1 MFSPKDFKAYI
12 VEEADTGTLPDITS
26 GNVCLQL
33 DVDEVTYPSI
43 SPNQVLGV
51 RTGTG
56 KVLRS
61 TDVFQDNEFTS
72 TEVSLSGTFHKDAQH
87 LMLMQSVCGMA
98 LTQSVADVSVG
109 TAATGTGGIY
119 GASEND
125 KTFSLILAAPDTSA
139 GYNIVM
145 TGCLCTSFTLSA
157 DMGTDGGIY
166 KWNATI
172 STGRNVITNNDAA
185 ESTTAY
191 GTGLITLATMTPTK
205 VYGIDTPVMNSFSV
219 TVESPAVYT
228 GFTSGGYAAFNRGE
242 EISATAECVLK
253 YDATTRSLLNTFN
266 TQTTAIAANAL
277 TLTQTNNNATVTM
290 NEGILTNA
298 SLDQSEIVLM
308 NVGIKASSDGSA
320 ALIAFDMA
328 SE

>member
-12 VEEADTGTLPDITS
+12 VEETVTGTLPTITGS
-26 GNVCLQL
+26 NVCLQL

-56 KVLRS
+56 KVLRT
-61 TDVFQDNEFTS
+61 TDAFQDNEFTS

-98 LTQSVADVSVG
+98 LTQVVADVTVA
-109 TAATGTGGIY
+109 TAATGTGGVY
-119 GASEND
+119 GTTEND

-157 DMGTDGGIY
+157 DMGTDGGLY
-166 KWNATI
+166 KWSATI
-172 STGRNVITNNDAA
+172 STGRNVITNNDDA
-185 ESTTAY
+185 ESTTEY
-191 GTGLITLATMTPTK
+191 GTGIITLATLTATH
-205 VYGIDTPVMNSFSV
+205 VYAIATPVMNSFSCS
-219 TVESPAVYT
+219 VESPAVYT
-228 GFTSGGYAAFNRGE
+228 GFSSGGYAAFNRGE
-242 EISATAECVLK
+242 EISVTAEAVLK
-253 YDATTRSLLNTFN
+253 YDATTRGLLNTFN
-266 TQTTAIAANAL
+266 TQTTGVGANAL
-277 TLTQTNNNATVTM
+277 TLTQTSNNATITIP
-290 NEGILTNA
+290 EGILTDA

-308 NVGIKASSDGSA
+308 NVGIKGTSDASSA
-320 ALIAFDMA
+320 VVTFDMA
-328 SE
+328 S